1 MPILNNPMK
10 FLIVTTPDFGGEFG
24 LDSII
29 DLFENSTTRY
39 VTYVYSKG
47 KVCYVFSIQGRF
59 QSRDSMDNL
68 LKYLSLNFNR
78 KKEIVKDIH
87 VIIDSKDVTLDVID
101 VRGKIKRVAVMSSD
115 SDEVKFEP
123 HIID

>member
-10 FLIVTTPDFGGEFG
+10 FLIVTTPDFAGDFG
-24 LDSII
+24 LNSVIE
-29 DLFENSTTRY
+29 LFENSTTRY
-39 VTYVYSKG
+39 VTYGYTKG
-47 KVCYVFSIQGRF
+47 KMYYVFSIQGRF
-59 QSRDSMDNL
+59 QSWDGMGNL
-68 LKYLSLNFNR
+68 LANLSLNFKR
-78 KKEIVKDIH
+78 KKEIVEDVH
-87 VIIDSKDVTLDVID
+87 VIIDSKDVTLDVMD